1 MIQKIK
7 IGEEKKTSRQK
18 EKKDE
23 RDPLAGRPPPV
34 FYYFCPSFID
44 IWPTIKLSL
53 SLSLSLQAISD
64 KQTNIPRHMSD
75 WGAGIDFKHPKRD

>member
-7 IGEEKKTSRQK
+7 RGEEKKTSRQK
-18 EKKDE
+18 EKKDD
-23 RDPLAGRPPPV
+23 RDLLAGRPPPV

-75 WGAGIDFKHPKRD
+75 WGAGIDFKNPKRD